1 MKPKVFVSHA
11 TEDKER
17 FVLQFAERLRQN
29 GIDAWVDRWEM
40 HPGDSLVSKIFDEG
54 IRNAQAVI
62 VVLSKVSVEKPWVKE
77 ELNVAC
83 VNRINNGCKLI
94 PVVIDDCEIPEVLI
108 DTLWERIADLSSYQL
123 SLDRIVA
130 SIFGVTDKPPLGSP
144 PEYLQ
149 SFGRSI
155 DGLNN
160 IDSLVLKLSCK
171 AAIESDNK
179 RINPGNVFLREGR
192 LHLPDQEL
200 KDALEVLDGEGY
212 IKLVRDMVSSL
223 FSYDIT
229 TLGLETYANAYIPN
243 YQETIVALISA
254 IVNKNMENNIELQQ
268 ELNIPKMLLD
278 HILDVLEAKSFLSQK
293 KLSQGFSQLSNVS
306 PALRR
311 FLDAG

>member
-11 TEDKER
+11 TEDKDH

-29 GIDAWVDRWEM
+29 GIDAWVDKWEM

-62 VVLSKVSVEKPWVKE
+62 VVLSKISVEKPWVKE

-94 PVVIDDCEIPEVLI
+94 PVVIDDCKIPEVLKN
-108 DTLWERIADLSSYQL
+108 TVWVRIHDLSAYQS
-123 SLDRIVA
+123 SLERIVA
-130 SIFGVTDKPPLGSP
+130 SIFGATSRPPLGSP

-149 SFGRSI
+149 SIGRSI
-155 DGLNN
+155 GGLNS
-160 IDSLVLKLSCK
+160 IDSLVLRLSCE
-171 AAIESDNK
+171 AAIESGNK
-179 RINPGNVFLREGR
+179 RINPGNVFLSEGR
-192 LHLPDQEL
+192 SHLPNQEL
-200 KDALEVLDGEGY
+200 KDSLEVLDSEGH
-212 IKLVRDMVSSL
+212 INLIRDMVSSL
-223 FSYDIT
+223 FRYHIT
-229 TLGLETYANAYIPN
+229 RLGLETYANAYIPN

-254 IVNKNMENNIELQQ
+254 IVNKNMENNTELQQ
-268 ELNIPKMLLD
+268 ELSEPKMLVD
-278 HILDVLEAKSFLSQK
+278 HILDVLEDKGFLSQG